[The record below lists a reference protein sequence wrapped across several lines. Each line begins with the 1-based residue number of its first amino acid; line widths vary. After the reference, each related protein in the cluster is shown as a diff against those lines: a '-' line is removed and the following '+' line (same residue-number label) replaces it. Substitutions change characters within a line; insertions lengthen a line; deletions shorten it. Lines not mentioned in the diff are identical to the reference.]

1 MASQTGLVL
10 LLETKEGYF
19 KEDGKI
25 TKDIEEA
32 KKISDSEIGSKSALA
47 IARELGLTVE
57 ELNEEDIHLS
67 TYLPSYES
75 RIKELEEVYK
85 DMGFSPKSAYNMAI
99 SAFNRYSLEFYDA
112 YLIFKEELYRE
123 VMEFAEGTELMVTVP
138 TPEKKIELCIRNKS
152 SIVEGELIRRPYF
165 SEEGTAYSY
174 HMRLKNPHVEKYFDC
189 KEEVKEYF
197 NHWQNQG
204 LLDFLEK
211 GIEANR
217 FSCYLSRNF
226 KIYTF

>member
-1 MASQTGLVL
+1 
-10 LLETKEGYF
+10 
-19 KEDGKI
+19 
-25 TKDIEEA
+25 
-32 KKISDSEIGSKSALA
+32 
-47 IARELGLTVE
+47 
-57 ELNEEDIHLS
+57 
-67 TYLPSYES
+67 
-75 RIKELEEVYK
+75 
-85 DMGFSPKSAYNMAI
+85 MAI

-217 FSCYLSRNF
+217 FSCYLSRNL
-226 KIYTF
+226 KT